1 MLRPHAKPPSHP
13 TLRDERSERAAQ
25 VYDLERNGGSIFGGV
40 IKLLQERRKNP
51 PPPRDPKLPPKPKG
65 QTVGSFR
72 KGLQSLPEA
81 MALKMKDNIRCA
93 GLVSILSRSCSMS

>member
-1 MLRPHAKPPSHP
+1 M
-13 TLRDERSERAAQ
+13 
-25 VYDLERNGGSIFGGV
+25 YDLERNGGSIFGGV

-51 PPPRDPKLPPKPKG
+51 PPPRDSRLPPKPKG

-81 MALKMKDNIRCA
+81 MAVKMKDNIRSGPAACLICA
-93 GLVSILSRSCSMS
+93 VGGQTQRIQHLSVPASFISP